1 MDLIDSILKRIIP
14 PQDKAEFLRF
24 KKMFS
29 YELRQFFARFK
40 GEECI
45 PQSTLS
51 AFLRARAYGT
61 FHVIYDHGKEFHVVS
76 NFNTGKWNL
85 REFLEVVRPE
95 FKLGAPRP

>member
-1 MDLIDSILKRIIP
+1 MDYVEKIIRKIAGSP
-14 PQDKAEFLRF
+14 HKEEFLRF
-24 KKMFS
+24 KRMFS
-29 YELRQFFARFK
+29 YELREFFARFK
-40 GEECI
+40 GEKCI

-61 FHVIYDHGKEFHVVS
+61 FHVIYDHGKEFHVMS

-95 FKLGAPRP
+95 FKLGAPR